1 MRVNT
6 EQHYMILF
14 KASQNILCQQAPS
27 GYIRLHQD
35 AMSISLCWEKVKTKK
50 LGKNGGNFVVKQRC
64 AVIVKLIP
72 IIKPGCF
79 ILCPNS
85 TQVNLFLVNFY
96 GSLPFHIFE
105 INPPHNAW
113 LLIHILLSSMS
124 FSALDFLA

>member
-1 MRVNT
+1 V
-6 EQHYMILF
+6 LG
-14 KASQNILCQQAPS
+14 K
-27 GYIRLHQD
+27 G
-35 AMSISLCWEKVKTKK
+35 KK

-79 ILCPNS
+79 VLCPNS

-113 LLIHILLSSMS
+113 LLIHVLLSSMS